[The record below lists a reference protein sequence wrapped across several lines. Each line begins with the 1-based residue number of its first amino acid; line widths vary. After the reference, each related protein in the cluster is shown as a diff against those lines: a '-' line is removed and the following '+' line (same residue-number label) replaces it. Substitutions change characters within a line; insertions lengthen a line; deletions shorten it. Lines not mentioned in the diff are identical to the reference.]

1 MLARVSSRIRRRI
14 YGHKTTNLWSFRGY
28 KTTDLW
34 RKTTGFKYVVQCDI
48 VSINQL
54 LGAVVPAKKNE
65 LVVKS
70 NRLVEA
76 SYRLTLVEQQI
87 VLYSICRS
95 REEQKGLLP
104 DTPVI
109 IDVASFAKLFH
120 IDERNAYH
128 QLKDAM
134 SVLFERKF
142 NFTAID
148 EATGKLEKGVSR
160 WISEGSYID
169 GAGQIKVIFS
179 PRVIPFITRLG
190 GEENPFTSYQLE
202 KIGHMTS
209 AHAVRLYELLVQ
221 YLSAGTRTVELSWL
235 KETLHLADDYPRLF
249 DLKKRVIDVA
259 VKQINEHSDLRVSY
273 TQRKAGRAVTHL
285 IFDIKSKPEAKPKA
299 KRPVIDDAYLAKYAK
314 PGESRDQAYRRLA
327 EELGQT
333 RLVA

>member
-1 MLARVSSRIRRRI
+1 M
-14 YGHKTTNLWSFRGY
+14 
-28 KTTDLW
+28 
-34 RKTTGFKYVVQCDI
+34 
-48 VSINQL
+48 
-54 LGAVVPAKKNE
+54 PAKKNE

-95 REEQKGLLP
+95 REEQKGLSP

-128 QLKDAM
+128 QLKEAM
-134 SVLFERKF
+134 AVLFERKF
-142 NFTAID
+142 NFTEID
-148 EATGKLEKGVSR
+148 EATGKIEKGMSR

-190 GEENPFTSYQLE
+190 GENNPFTSYRLE

-221 YLSAGTRTVELSWL
+221 YLSTGRRTVEISWL
-235 KETLHLADDYPRLF
+235 KETLQLDQDYSRIDNF
-249 DLKKRVIDVA
+249 KRRVIDVA
-259 VKQINEHSDLRVSY
+259 VKQINEHSDLCVSY
-273 TQRKAGRAVTHL
+273 TQRKAGRTVTHL

-299 KRPVIDDAYLAKYAK
+299 KRPVIDEAYLEKYSR
-314 PGESRDQAYRRLA
+314 PGESRDTAYRRLA
-327 EELGQT
+327 EELGQA

>member
-1 MLARVSSRIRRRI
+1 M
-14 YGHKTTNLWSFRGY
+14 
-28 KTTDLW
+28 
-34 RKTTGFKYVVQCDI
+34 
-48 VSINQL
+48 
-54 LGAVVPAKKNE
+54 PAKKTE

-95 REEQKGLLP
+95 REEDKGLSP

-128 QLKDAM
+128 QLKEAM
-134 SVLFERKF
+134 AVLFERKF
-142 NFTAID
+142 NFAEVD
-148 EATGKLEKGVSR
+148 EATGKLEKGMSR

-190 GEENPFTSYQLE
+190 GENNPFTSYRLE

-221 YLSAGTRTVELSWL
+221 YLSAGSRTVEIAWL
-235 KETLHLADDYPRLF
+235 KETLQLDQDYSRIDNF
-249 DLKKRVIDVA
+249 KRRVIDVA
-259 VKQINEHSDLRVSY
+259 VRQINEHSDLCVSY
-273 TQRKAGRAVTHL
+273 TQRKAGRTVTHL
-285 IFDIKSKPEAKPKA
+285 IFDIKSKPEAKAKA
-299 KRPVIDDAYLAKYAK
+299 KRPVIDDAYLAKYAR
-314 PGESRDQAYRRLA
+314 PGEGRDEAYRRLA
-327 EELGQT
+327 EALGQT
-333 RLVA
+333 RLIA

>member
-1 MLARVSSRIRRRI
+1 M
-14 YGHKTTNLWSFRGY
+14 G
-28 KTTDLW
+28 
-34 RKTTGFKYVVQCDI
+34 
-48 VSINQL
+48 
-54 LGAVVPAKKNE
+54 AKKCE

-87 VLYSICRS
+87 ILYSICRS
-95 REEQKGLLP
+95 REEQKGLSP

-120 IDERNAYH
+120 IDEKNAYH
-128 QLKDAM
+128 QLKEAM
-134 SVLFERKF
+134 AVLFERKF
-142 NFTAID
+142 NFTEID
-148 EATGKLEKGVSR
+148 EATGKPAKGISR

-169 GAGQIKVIFS
+169 GVGQIKVIFS

-190 GEENPFTSYQLE
+190 GEENPYTSYRLE
-202 KIGHMTS
+202 KVGHMTS
-209 AHAVRLYELLVQ
+209 AHAVRLYELLSQ
-221 YLSAGTRTVELSWL
+221 YLTAGARTVEVVWL
-235 KETLHLADDYPRLF
+235 KETLQLDQDYPRLYDF
-249 DLKKRVIDVA
+249 KRWVIDVA

-273 TQRKAGRAVTHL
+273 TQRKTGRTVTHL

-314 PGESRDQAYRRLA
+314 PGESRDEAYRRLA
-327 EELGQT
+327 EDFGQT

>member
-1 MLARVSSRIRRRI
+1 MLTK
-14 YGHKTTNLWSFRGY
+14 KT
-28 KTTDLW
+28 D
-34 RKTTGFKYVVQCDI
+34 
-48 VSINQL
+48 
-54 LGAVVPAKKNE
+54 

-76 SYRLTLVEQQI
+76 TYRLTLIEQQI

-95 REEQKGLLP
+95 REEQKGLSP

-128 QLKDAM
+128 QLKQAM
-134 SVLFERKF
+134 AVLFERKF
-142 NFTAID
+142 NFTEID
-148 EATGKLEKGVSR
+148 EATGKLEKGMSR

-190 GEENPFTSYQLE
+190 GEGNPFTSYLLE

-221 YLSAGTRTVELSWL
+221 YLSAGTRTVEIGWL
-235 KETLHLADDYPRLF
+235 KETLQLDQDYSRIDNF
-249 DLKKRVIDVA
+249 KRRVIDVA

-273 TQRKAGRAVTHL
+273 TQRKMGRTVTHL
-285 IFDIKSKPEAKPKA
+285 IFDIKSKPETKPKA
-299 KRPVIDDAYLAKYAK
+299 KRPVIDDTYLSKHAH

-327 EELGQT
+327 EELGQI
-333 RLVA
+333 RLVV

>member
-1 MLARVSSRIRRRI
+1 M
-14 YGHKTTNLWSFRGY
+14 G
-28 KTTDLW
+28 
-34 RKTTGFKYVVQCDI
+34 
-48 VSINQL
+48 
-54 LGAVVPAKKNE
+54 AKKSE

-70 NRLVEA
+70 NKLVEA

-95 REEQKGLLP
+95 REEQKGLSP

-134 SVLFERKF
+134 AVLFERKF
-142 NFTAID
+142 NFTATD
-148 EATGKLEKGVSR
+148 EETGKIEKGVSR

-202 KIGHMTS
+202 KIGHMSS

-221 YLSAGTRTVELSWL
+221 YLSAGTRTVGVAWL
-235 KETLHLADDYPRLF
+235 KETLQLDQDYPRLYDF
-249 DLKKRVIDVA
+249 KRWVIDVA
-259 VKQINEHSDLRVSY
+259 VKQINEHSDLCVSY
-273 TQRKAGRAVTHL
+273 AQRKAGRTVTHL
-285 IFDIKSKPEAKPKA
+285 IFNIKRKPEAKPKA
-299 KRPVIDDAYLAKYAK
+299 KRPVIDEAYLEKYAR
-314 PGESRDQAYRRLA
+314 PGESRDAAYRRLA
-327 EELGQT
+327 EELGQG

>member
-1 MLARVSSRIRRRI
+1 M
-14 YGHKTTNLWSFRGY
+14 
-28 KTTDLW
+28 
-34 RKTTGFKYVVQCDI
+34 
-48 VSINQL
+48 
-54 LGAVVPAKKNE
+54 PAKKNE

-95 REEQKGLLP
+95 REEQKGLSP

-128 QLKDAM
+128 QLKEAM
-134 SVLFERKF
+134 AVLFERKF
-142 NFTAID
+142 NFTEID
-148 EATGKLEKGVSR
+148 ESTGKLEKGMSR

-190 GEENPFTSYQLE
+190 GEDNPFTSYRLE

-209 AHAVRLYELLVQ
+209 AHAVLYELLVQ
-221 YLSAGTRTVELSWL
+221 YLNAGSRTVEIAWL
-235 KETLHLADDYPRLF
+235 KETLQLDQDYSRIDNF
-249 DLKKRVIDVA
+249 KRRVIDVA
-259 VKQINEHSDLRVSY
+259 VKQINEHSDLCVSY
-273 TQRKAGRAVTHL
+273 TQRKAGRTVTHL
-285 IFDIKSKPEAKPKA
+285 IFAIKSKPEAKPRA
-299 KRPVIDDAYLAKYAK
+299 KRPVIDEAYLAEYAR

-327 EELGQT
+327 EELGQA